1 MFGKCCLVMAGS
13 AAVLAGAAFGDVSPS
28 AWIDPSIGTAATGHV
43 FPGPCRPF
51 GLVQPS
57 SDTGNGS
64 WKYCSGYAWTDT
76 SVRRFSQT
84 HVSGTGQAGL
94 GDVGILPFVGDIP
107 DPQTA
112 SAPFAKSTERIGLG
126 YYGVT
131 MESGVKVEIAPGRR
145 LARYRMT
152 FPAGSRGGVLL
163 DFPWGLYRQKEY
175 LPHLTTACEVSRVG
189 ARRWVGSNHSEV
201 WAPRDIH
208 YVVEFDRAPE
218 EVVDLPRSAKGPRAA
233 AIFPDGGVVELAIAL
248 SANSQAGALRNFDAE
263 CGCGFDR
270 LVRETRTE
278 WDRILS
284 RIRWDQ
290 VVSGERKSVATAV
303 YHLCV
308 QPNEIS
314 DVGEPVRYST
324 FSLWDTFRD
333 AHPLYEKLVP
343 ERVSGFVNSLLAH
356 YDRWGYLP
364 QWELW
369 GRETGGMIGS
379 HAVPVIVDAVEHG
392 FGGFDKAKAY
402 RAVRDTL
409 RKSERPGMGLT
420 YPRRTDWEV
429 LDRYGY
435 YPYDVIERESVS
447 RTLECCYDDACAAR
461 FAKAMGKDED
471 AAFFERRSWAFTN
484 LFDAAT
490 CCFRPKDSKGLWLK
504 DFNPAGL
511 SPHFTEGS
519 ALQWSWYVLHRPE
532 WLVGAM
538 GGKDAFEKR
547 LDAFFAG
554 SLLPGADRG
563 NCQDI
568 TGLIGDY
575 AHGNEPCH
583 HVIGLYRLIGRNDKA
598 VALEKRICQEF
609 YRPAPDGLCGNDD
622 CGQMSAW
629 YLRRCCEGGE
639 LAVVSKEPVETV
651 RLSADGEATLACYPM
666 VVSSNLSAAVVI
678 CPGGGYRELCDTYE
692 GVEMAKW
699 LTARGIAAFV
709 LRYRLSPRW
718 HKDAMLAD
726 VRSALECVRRRAA
739 EWRIDPRKVGVLGF
753 SAGGHLAC
761 MAGTA
766 TESFHPDFMALVYPH
781 VSMARGLGSEHMRMA
796 FLGPGYPESEIEM
809 YSGENRVTCDTPRTF
824 IVHARTDEICPVEHS
839 RRFVAVLQA
848 RGCPVEYVELPSG
861 RHGLGCGTGVDW
873 CAWLNAFDAWL
884 RKEGLTK

>member
-1 MFGKCCLVMAGS
+1 MIVTQLFCALSLV
-13 AAVLAGAAFGDVSPS
+13 AFGGRADPVAWVSP
-28 AWIDPSIGTAATGHV
+28 AIGTAATGHT

-57 SDTGNGS
+57 PDTGNGS

-76 SVRRFSQT
+76 SIRRFSQT
-84 HVSGTGQAGL
+84 HVNGTGQAGL
-94 GDVGILPFVGDIP
+94 GDIGILPFVGDIP
-107 DPQTA
+107 DPQTN
-112 SAPFAKSTERIGLG
+112 SAPFAKSNERIELG

-131 MESGVKVEIAPGRR
+131 LESGVKVEIAAGHR
-145 LARYRMT
+145 LARYRFS

-175 LPHLTTACEVSRVG
+175 LPHLTTTCEVSRVS

-208 YVVEFDRAPE
+208 YVVELDHAPD
-218 EVVDLPRSAKGPRAA
+218 EVVDLPRSAKGPQTA
-233 AIFPDGGVVELAIAL
+233 AIFATGGVVELAVAL

-263 CGCGFDR
+263 CGCEFDC

-284 RIRWDQ
+284 RVRWDQ
-290 VVSGERKSVATAV
+290 VPLDERKSVATAV

-314 DVGEPVRYST
+314 DVGESVRYST

-343 ERVSGFVNSLLAH
+343 ERVPGFVNSLLAH

-402 RAVRDTL
+402 QAVRDTL
-409 RKSERPGMGLT
+409 RKSERPGIGLT

-429 LDRYGY
+429 FDRYGY

-461 FAKAMGKDED
+461 FAKMMGKDED

-490 CCFRPKDSKGLWLK
+490 CCFRPKDSKGCWLT

-519 ALQWSWYVLHRPE
+519 ALQWSWHVLHSPE

-554 SLLPGADRG
+554 SLFPGADRG
-563 NCQDI
+563 KCQDI

-583 HVIGLYRLIGRNDKA
+583 HVIGLYRLVGRDDKA

-609 YRPAPDGLCGNDD
+609 YRPMPDGLCGNDD

-629 YLRRCCEGGE
+629 YLRRLGSMYGP
-639 LAVVSKEPVETV
+639 L
-651 RLSADGEATLACYPM
+651 
-666 VVSSNLSAAVVI
+666 
-678 CPGGGYRELCDTYE
+678 
-692 GVEMAKW
+692 W
-699 LTARGIAAFV
+699 
-709 LRYRLSPRW
+709 RYR
-718 HKDAMLAD
+718 
-726 VRSALECVRRRAA
+726 
-739 EWRIDPRKVGVLGF
+739 
-753 SAGGHLAC
+753 
-761 MAGTA
+761 
-766 TESFHPDFMALVYPH
+766 FMKWQVVQLQTK
-781 VSMARGLGSEHMRMA
+781 G
-796 FLGPGYPESEIEM
+796 
-809 YSGENRVTCDTPRTF
+809 RV
-824 IVHARTDEICPVEHS
+824 E
-839 RRFVAVLQA
+839 
-848 RGCPVEYVELPSG
+848 
-861 RHGLGCGTGVDW
+861 
-873 CAWLNAFDAWL
+873 
-884 RKEGLTK
+884 